1 MGLKF
6 GDISPLAGVITKE
19 GTFGKLADSG
29 TLGIAG
35 KFVSKHLNDDKG
47 ADAAKEAAAK
57 EAAAKEAALKEAANK
72 EMAALASQ
80 YRSKQ
85 SEPTGGAEGYR
96 SYKKGGKV
104 KSASARADGCCIRGK
119 TRA

>member
-1 MGLKF
+1 MGFKL

-29 TLGIAG
+29 ALGIAQ
-35 KFVSKHLNDDKG
+35 FVSKHLNDDKG
-47 ADAAKEAAAK
+47 ADAAKEAAV
-57 EAAAKEAALKEAANK
+57 KEAALKDAASK

-85 SEPTGGAEGYR
+85 SEPTGGVDGYK

-104 KSASARADGCCIRGK
+104 KSASARADGCAIRGK
-119 TRA
+119 TKA

>member
-1 MGLKF
+1 MEIKL
-6 GDISPLAGVITKE
+6 GDISPLAGLITKE
-19 GTFGKLADSG
+19 GAFGKLADSG
-29 TLGIAG
+29 ALGIAG

-47 ADAAKEAAAK
+47 ADAAK

-85 SEPTGGAEGYR
+85 SEPTGGVEGYR

-104 KSASARADGCCIRGK
+104 KSASARADGCAIRGK

>member
-1 MGLKF
+1 MEIKL
-6 GDISPLAGVITKE
+6 GDISPLAGLITKE
-19 GTFGKLADSG
+19 GAFGKLADSG
-29 TLGIAG
+29 ALGIAG

-57 EAAAKEAALKEAANK
+57 EAALKDAANK

-80 YRSKQ
+80 YRPRQ
-85 SEPTGGAEGYR
+85 VENAGGMEGYR
-96 SYKKGGKV
+96 PYKKGGKV
-104 KSASARADGCCIRGK
+104 KSASARADGCAIRGK

>member
-1 MGLKF
+1 MGFKL

-29 TLGIAG
+29 ALGIAG
-35 KFVSKHLNDDKG
+35 KFVSKHLNDDKS
-47 ADAAKEAAAK
+47 ADVAK
-57 EAAAKEAALKEAANK
+57 EAAAKEAALKDAANK

-85 SEPTGGAEGYR
+85 SESTGGVDGYK

-104 KSASARADGCCIRGK
+104 KSASARADGCAIRGK
-119 TRA
+119 TKA

>member
-1 MGLKF
+1 MGFKL

-29 TLGIAG
+29 ALGIAG
-35 KFVSKHLNDDKG
+35 KFVSKHLNDDKSG
-47 ADAAKEAAAK
+47 DIAKEAAAK
-57 EAAAKEAALKEAANK
+57 EVALKDAANK
-72 EMAALASQ
+72 EMASLARQ

-85 SEPTGGAEGYR
+85 SEPTGGVEGYK

-104 KSASARADGCCIRGK
+104 KSASKRADGIAIRGK

>member
-1 MGLKF
+1 MEIKL
-6 GDISPLAGVITKE
+6 GDISPLAGLITKE
-19 GTFGKLADSG
+19 GAFGKLADSG
-29 TLGIAG
+29 ALGIAG

-47 ADAAKEAAAK
+47 ADAAK

>member
-1 MGLKF
+1 MGFKL

-29 TLGIAG
+29 ALGIAG

-47 ADAAKEAAAK
+47 ADAAK